1 MSDTHSLFT
10 SHAGTP
16 VKASRFTL
24 QGVFAPSREEGGRIA
39 LARDPNK
46 VPYLVHQLARSVD
59 AIPVHCVVTALQ
71 AEAIPLADVVQVYS
85 DAGKL
90 DALLAAATA
99 AKNPPKAPASAS
111 K

>member
-1 MSDTHSLFT
+1 MSASLFT

-16 VKASRFTL
+16 IKASRFTF
-24 QGVFAPSREEGGRIA
+24 QGTFAPSREDGGRIA
-39 LARDPNK
+39 LARDPQK
-46 VPYLVHQLARSVD
+46 VPYLVHQLARSID

-71 AEAIPLADVVQVYS
+71 EEAIPIADVVRVYG

-90 DALLAAATA
+90 DVLSAAIAAAKA
-99 AKNPPKAPASAS
+99 PPKAPTPAS